1 MEKHGKVKNYLI
13 AAISIALLSVI
24 ICLSNLT
31 DSYSAMKI
39 IKEDFSFELRD
50 VSDVVYSE
58 NTVIGLDPVIE
69 KNKVKFKVSFAGEG
83 DYYQFFFDIR
93 NTSAKEGYIKDIK
106 IEGLENED
114 NVRISI
120 IGIEKDDIIESSR
133 YIDNIKV
140 VMECLDDKY
149 DEEGF
154 KQAILEDISIIVEIE
169 EKE

>member
-69 KNKVKFKVSFAGEG
+69 KNKVKKNYLVAIALYLPFTCG
-83 DYYQFFFDIR
+83 YFFLKR
-93 NTSAKEGYIKDIK
+93 VLK
-106 IEGLENED
+106 
-114 NVRISI
+114 
-120 IGIEKDDIIESSR
+120 
-133 YIDNIKV
+133 
-140 VMECLDDKY
+140 
-149 DEEGF
+149 
-154 KQAILEDISIIVEIE
+154 
-169 EKE
+169 

>member
-1 MEKHGKVKNYLI
+1 MNKHGKVKNYLI

-24 ICLSNLT
+24 IALSNLT
-31 DSYSAMKI
+31 DSYSA
-39 IKEDFSFELRD
+39 IKVVKEEFSYELRD
-50 VSDVVYSE
+50 VSDIISSE
-58 NTVIGLDPVIE
+58 NTIIGFEPVIE
-69 KNKVKFKVSFAGEG
+69 KNKVNFKVSFTGKG

-106 IEGLENED
+106 IEGLENEEY
-114 NVRISI
+114 VQISI
-120 IGIEKDDIIESSR
+120 IGIEKNDIIESSR